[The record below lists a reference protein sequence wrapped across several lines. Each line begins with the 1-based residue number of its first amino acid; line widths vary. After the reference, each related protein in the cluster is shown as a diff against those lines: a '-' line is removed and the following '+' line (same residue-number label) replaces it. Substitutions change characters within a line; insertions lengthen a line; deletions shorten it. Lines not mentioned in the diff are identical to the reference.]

1 MYPFANSL
9 DVELPVPP
17 SRNHFWMS
25 SKVCLR
31 VCVFVCGCACPCV
44 AVCVRVPLCVSLCA
58 LCVCACASVCVLCV
72 ARAQSSVLS
81 VEHVACGFVCQVA
94 HMPVDEAHE
103 PECRH
108 FDGYPDS
115 GIADWHKKHGLTYGP
130 PEDEG

>member
-1 MYPFANSL
+1 MLILNDILY
-9 DVELPVPP
+9 EQK
-17 SRNHFWMS
+17 NHTRLAFY
-25 SKVCLR
+25 
-31 VCVFVCGCACPCV
+31 
-44 AVCVRVPLCVSLCA
+44 
-58 LCVCACASVCVLCV
+58 VLCV